1 MRGIKTSYQSKSF
14 ALPDSRWLA
23 YATAGVATAVSGA
36 PCADAEIHYSGP
48 VNMSMQG
55 IHSVA
60 LPIISGASLF
70 FDITACNQCYPR
82 AFFTIRGAELGSAR
96 ANSSS
101 QGAQFL
107 SNLDRGI
114 LVSHGQFGSV
124 ARMPGVGAL
133 LTYLG
138 QGNFDHTGTGAI
150 GFKFDV
156 GNGIQYGWVRL
167 KVELTDKHPYHYV
180 IKDYAWGDPG
190 DSILTGQRSSS
201 GDMVDAVSAGGSL
214 GLLAVGGIGLDAWRR
229 ERAKSQP

>member
-1 MRGIKTSYQSKSF
+1 MLLGSMRAMKTSRPTKVF
-14 ALPDSRWLA
+14 TLPSSRWLA
-23 YATAGVATAVSGA
+23 YATAGAATAFCGA

-48 VNMSMQG
+48 INMAMQG
-55 IHSVA
+55 IHSA
-60 LPIISGASLF
+60 TLPLISGASLF

-82 AFFTIRGAELGSAR
+82 AFFTIRGAEKGSAR

-114 LVSHGQFGSV
+114 PVSHGQFGSV

-138 QGNFDHTGTGAI
+138 QGNFGDTGTGAI

-167 KVELTDKHPYHYV
+167 KVERTDKHPYHYV
-180 IKDYAWGDPG
+180 IKDYAWGDVADP
-190 DSILTGQRSSS
+190 IETGQRSSS
-201 GDMVDAVSAGGSL
+201 DGKVSCSPAAGSL
-214 GLLAVGGIGLDAWRR
+214 GLLALGATGLM
-229 ERAKSQP
+229 K